1 MQTLLRLEEAALA
14 ALAVWLFVRLDV
26 AWWWLA
32 VFFLAP
38 DLSMLGYLAGP
49 RAGALL
55 YNLAHHQGVA
65 VVLYLAGALV
75 ASTTLQAAGLI
86 LLAHSSVDRIL
97 GYGLKYSD
105 SFQHTHLGWIGRRRD
120 ATGIP
125 PATKVGES

>member
-32 VFFLAP
+32 VLFLAP

-55 YNLAHHQGVA
+55 YNLAHHKGAA

-86 LLAHSSVDRIL
+86 LLAHSSVDRIW
-97 GYGLKYSD
+97 GYGLKYPD

-120 ATGIP
+120 ATGTP
-125 PATKVGES
+125 PATGVGGS